1 MEGEK
6 ALKVE
11 AHRAPATFALV
22 AINVVIFFALSFFGR
37 TEDAGFMIRHG
48 AVYLPL
54 MKDTGEFYQFFTS
67 IFLHFGFQ
75 HLMNNMLMLIVM
87 GLVLEPE
94 LGTVKYL
101 ILYIVSGLGG
111 NLISAGFE
119 AMTGEYSVS
128 AGASGAIFGVVGGLI
143 YLAILGRGRIG
154 NLTERGLIFLVLMNI
169 YYGVTSTGIDNM
181 AHIGGLAAGFV
192 MAVILYR
199 RPGRV

>member
-11 AHRAPATFALV
+11 VHKAPVTFALV
-22 AINVVIFFALSFFGR
+22 AINVVVFFALSFFGR
-37 TEDAGFMIRHG
+37 TEDATYMIQHG

-54 MKDTGEFYQFFTS
+54 MEETGQVYQFFTS

-87 GLVLEPE
+87 GIVLEPE
-94 LGTVKYL
+94 LGSVKYL

-119 AMTGEYSVS
+119 TMTGDYSVS

-154 NLTERGLIFLVLMNI
+154 NLTERGLILLVLMNI

-181 AHIGGLAAGFV
+181 AHIGGLITGFV

-199 RPGRV
+199 RLRRF

>member
-1 MEGEK
+1 M
-6 ALKVE
+6 KVE
-11 AHRAPATFALV
+11 ARKAPATFALV
-22 AINVVIFFALSFFGR
+22 VINVVVFFALSFFGR
-37 TEDAGFMIRHG
+37 TEDATYMIRHG

-54 MKDTGEFYQFFTS
+54 MEETGQFYQFFTS

-87 GLVLEPE
+87 GIVLEPE
-94 LGTVKYL
+94 LGTIKYL

-119 AMTGEYSVS
+119 TITGEYSVS

-181 AHIGGLAAGFV
+181 AHIGGLIAGFV

-199 RPGRV
+199 KPRRF

>member
-1 MEGEK
+1 M
-6 ALKVE
+6 KVE
-11 AHRAPATFALV
+11 ARKAPATFALV
-22 AINVVIFFALSFFGR
+22 VINVVVFFALSFFGR
-37 TEDAGFMIRHG
+37 TEDATYMIRHG

-54 MKDTGEFYQFFTS
+54 MEETGQFYQFFTS

-87 GLVLEPE
+87 GIVLEPE
-94 LGTVKYL
+94 LGTIKYL

-119 AMTGEYSVS
+119 TITGEYSVS

-154 NLTERGLIFLVLMNI
+154 NLQREV
-169 YYGVTSTGIDNM
+169 
-181 AHIGGLAAGFV
+181 
-192 MAVILYR
+192 
-199 RPGRV
+199 